1 MAKLALLAAVAA
13 LVACGTDPP
22 KVCPA
27 DAPATCP
34 TSGAPSYATD
44 VAPLVQQYCVTRC
57 HGPGGV
63 EAAMPLGSWAD
74 IQHVGPQNVDA
85 QIYDCL
91 MPMSPAPDPTIAERV
106 TLLTWIVCGAPDN

>member
-1 MAKLALLAAVAA
+1 MAKLALLAVVAA
-13 LVACGTDPP
+13 MFACGNSDPT
-22 KVCPA
+22 KDCPA
-27 DAPATCP
+27 DAPASCP

-44 VAPLVQQYCVTRC
+44 VAPLIQQYCVNRC

-63 EAAMPLGSWAD
+63 EAGMPLVSYAN
-74 IQHVGPQNVDA
+74 IQHVGPQNIDA

-91 MPMSPAPDPTIAERV
+91 MPMSPPDPTIAERV